1 MGTLVIFDSGL
12 IGLMDVLETTNL
24 WTSGVGGCGTV
35 GDTCVTYT
43 V

>member
-1 MGTLVIFDSGL
+1 MGTLVVFASGA
-12 IGLMDVLETTNL
+12 IGLMDVLETSNF
-24 WTSGVGGCGTV
+24 WVSGNTGYGTV